1 MPENMGRGGMT
12 SGQGSEKPVDSVPA
26 DADDTPLTDVLL
38 DQFAAY
44 YTVAVLTVTALE
56 EARRQR
62 LARELARQGGPARHQ
77 K

>member
-12 SGQGSEKPVDSVPA
+12 SGQGSEKPVDSVLA

-44 YTVAVLTVTALE
+44 YTVTTRDGA
-56 EARRQR
+56 
-62 LARELARQGGPARHQ
+62 
-77 K
+77 